1 VTSTTFRAMG
11 TEIEAWGDP
20 TGLAEVA
27 VMFEEIEQVCSRFRP
42 NSELSL
48 INGSPSTVH
57 NPSAMLLEVLQ
68 AADSMRSRTGGLVDI
83 GVGGLVSAWGYDRT
97 FEEVRGLETAPEIP
111 PERSSWQVSGGSLRR
126 PSETSLDLGGIAKGW
141 ACDQAVERGLA
152 TVVSAGGDLRS
163 AHPETMVSV
172 EDPWGGLAARIAL
185 GRGAL
190 ATSSTARRRWQVAGA
205 EVSHLIDPRT
215 GRPVRSPVLSSTVI
229 AATAVEAEAGAKTV
243 LIRGESGLDWANSQS
258 WIEGALVVWHDGS
271 VFATSGMEVAA

>member
-1 VTSTTFRAMG
+1 
-11 TEIEAWGDP
+11 
-20 TGLAEVA
+20 
-27 VMFEEIEQVCSRFRP
+27 
-42 NSELSL
+42 
-48 INGSPSTVH
+48 
-57 NPSAMLLEVLQ
+57 
-68 AADSMRSRTGGLVDI
+68 
-83 GVGGLVSAWGYDRT
+83 
-97 FEEVRGLETAPEIP
+97 
-111 PERSSWQVSGGSLRR
+111 
-126 PSETSLDLGGIAKGW
+126 
-141 ACDQAVERGLA
+141 
-152 TVVSAGGDLRS
+152 VSAGGDLRS

-172 EDPWGGLAARIAL
+172 EGPWGGLAARIAL

-243 LIRGESGLDWANSQS
+243 LMRGESGLEWANSQS